1 MFNLFKRIFKRGEPT
16 AEFTQEQVASLIES
30 ALVAGNEDCTR
41 HNRLVALEK
50 ALTLYFSDTGPT
62 TDDPIKVARAAATFE
77 RFLDTGEVAAGS
89 HVMEVK
95 H

>member
-1 MFNLFKRIFKRGEPT
+1 MFNLIKRIFQRGEPT

-50 ALTLYFSDTGPT
+50 ALTFYFSETGPT
-62 TDDPIKVARAAATFE
+62 TQDPIEVARAAATFE
-77 RFLDTGEVAAGS
+77 RFLETGEVAFGS

>member
-1 MFNLFKRIFKRGEPT
+1 MFTFIKRIFKRDKPT

-30 ALVAGNEDCTR
+30 SLVAGNEDCTR